1 MTQTVVGIFNS
12 ASDAQNAVDQLLSN
26 GFDNGDVDIKAGSSP
41 DYATSAATT
50 ANADNSN
57 GISRFFKNLFN
68 DDDATARYSAAAE
81 RGTVVS
87 VYTQTEEEA
96 SRASV
101 ILDQYGAID
110 VDNDSDDLTNTSA
123 SNTQNFNA
131 NNTDTKGNNAGK
143 KISVVE
149 EKLQVGKREVSTGG
163 VRIKSRIVEK
173 PVEES
178 LRLREERV
186 NVNRNKVDRV
196 ASDADFANFNEGT
209 IEMKEYAEIP
219 VVSKEA
225 RVVEE
230 ISLDKQVNQREE
242 TVRDTVRK
250 TEVDIEQLDA
260 NKN

>member
-26 GFDNGDVDIKAGSSP
+26 GFDNSDVDMKAGNSP
-41 DYATSAATT
+41 DYATSAASTS
-50 ANADNSN
+50 NADTSN

-68 DDDATARYSAAAE
+68 DDDATARYSAAAA

-96 SRASV
+96 QRASML
-101 ILDQYGAID
+101 LDQYGAID
-110 VDNDSDDLTNTSA
+110 VDDNSDNSTA

-131 NNTDTKGNNAGK
+131 DSTDTKGNNAGK
-143 KISVVE
+143 KISVME

-173 PVEES
+173 PVEQS
-178 LRLREERV
+178 LRLREEQV
-186 NVNRNKVDRV
+186 SVNRNKVDRV

-209 IEMKEYAEIP
+209 IEMKEYAEVP

-230 ISLDKQVNQREE
+230 ISLDKQVNERNE

-250 TEVDIEQLDA
+250 TEVDVEQLNA